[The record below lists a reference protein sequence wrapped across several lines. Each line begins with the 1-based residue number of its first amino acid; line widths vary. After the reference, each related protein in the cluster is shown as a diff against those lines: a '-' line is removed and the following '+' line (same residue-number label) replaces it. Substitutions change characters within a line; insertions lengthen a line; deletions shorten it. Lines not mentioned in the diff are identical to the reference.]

1 MQLIFVQFLNGL
13 QLSMLIFLLAAGLTL
28 IFGLMNVL
36 NLAHG
41 AFFTLGA
48 YGGLSVSSATGSFWL
63 AIILGPILPF
73 AVGALLQY
81 FVLQPLVDR
90 GRSTHLDLALMT
102 FGLLFATAGAVELV
116 YGSAFY
122 TIPVPPALGGHVSIL
137 GASYPAYRLFIIVAG
152 IAVACVLKLIVDR
165 TLIGATLRAGVDN
178 RDMVAAL
185 GIDVNLLFAIVFG
198 AGAALAGFAGVVAA
212 PVMSIYSQMGIGIV
226 VTTFVVVVVGG
237 LGNLQGSF
245 YAALIVGMT
254 DTLTQAFVPD
264 AELFAIYILLIL
276 VMIVR
281 PQGLF
286 GTISRVA

>member
-1 MQLIFVQFLNGL
+1 MQLFLFQILNGL

-28 IFGLMNVL
+28 IFGLMNIL

-48 YGGLSVSSATGSFWL
+48 YGGLLASVASGSFWVAL
-63 AIILGPILPF
+63 IVGPMLPF
-73 AVGALLQY
+73 VLGALLQY

-102 FGLLFATAGAVELV
+102 FGLLFATAGAVELL

-122 TIPVPPALGGHVSIL
+122 SIAMPSVLSGHISLLGL
-137 GASYPAYRLFIIVAG
+137 SYPAYRLFIVAAG
-152 IAVACVLKLIVDR
+152 LVVALSLKLVVDR

-178 RDMVAAL
+178 REMVMAL
-185 GIDVNLLFAIVFG
+185 GINVNLLFAIVFG
-198 AGAALAGFAGVVAA
+198 GGAALAGLAGVIAA
-212 PVMSIYSQMGIGIV
+212 PIMSVYSQMGIGIV

-237 LGNLQGSF
+237 LGNLKGSF
-245 YAALIVGMT
+245 YASLIVGMT
-254 DTLTQAFVPD
+254 DTLSQAYLPD
-264 AELFAIYILLIL
+264 AEMFAVYALLIM

-286 GTISRVA
+286 GSVSRVA